1 MTAFRS
7 IPARVFGALLAAL
20 LLVARP
26 VGVGAQPMC
35 CQAADCAPHVQPV
48 GCLVSAPCCQ
58 AHDAAPAPATA
69 PFLPTDAAAEPPAT
83 LSSIAL
89 LPTADR
95 RTEAATG
102 LPEYLFSFAEAVL
115 QHSLLSHAPPRSA
128 C

>member
-7 IPARVFGALLAAL
+7 IPARVFVALLAAL
-20 LLVARP
+20 ILVARP
-26 VGVGAQPMC
+26 VGVGAQPVC
-35 CQAADCAPHVQPV
+35 CQAADCALRAQPLR
-48 GCLVSAPCCQ
+48 CLVSAPCCQ
-58 AHDAAPAPATA
+58 AHHAAPAPATA

-89 LPTADR
+89 LPTADHR
-95 RTEAATG
+95 AEAATG